1 MTRAMKRLYGNPER
15 LQRNQAEAALHDE
28 HRPKRRVRRG
38 PGRLIARSEGSRPPF
53 EVAVEIRK

>member
-15 LQRNQAEAALHDE
+15 LQKSTAAHED

-38 PGRLIARSEGSRPPF
+38 PGRLIARSAGSRPPF
-53 EVAVEIRK
+53 EAAAELRR